1 MNRVD
6 SVLEHINAA
15 RETGVRKKMDAHVG
29 AHGNQATQ
37 RVKSSDKE
45 FIPLEK
51 GTARCRVARRVH
63 RLGGLASSRRSDYT
77 GSVSPEEAQESA
89 SMVTVEDSAHLTN
102 LQPTGGPYNRPKP
115 AKANFRET
123 GGWSGPTKRTWL
135 K

>member
-51 GTARCRVARRVH
+51 GTAGCRVARRVH
-63 RLGGLASSRRSDYT
+63 RLGGWRRVVDRIT
-77 GSVSPEEAQESA
+77 QG
-89 SMVTVEDSAHLTN
+89 LTA
-102 LQPTGGPYNRPKP
+102 LKKLRNR
-115 AKANFRET
+115 
-123 GGWSGPTKRTWL
+123 L
-135 K
+135 L